1 MKTGRQQQ
9 QQQQQ
14 QIDAYTQTVQ
24 ACNYFGNRMN
34 NVWTQLNAEIGF
46 IRPCFVCI
54 LPCVDHTFGC

>member
-1 MKTGRQQQ
+1 MKTGRQQQQ

-34 NVWTQLNAEIGF
+34 NV
-46 IRPCFVCI
+46 
-54 LPCVDHTFGC
+54 

>member
-1 MKTGRQQQ
+1 MKTGRQQ

-34 NVWTQLNAEIGF
+34 NV
-46 IRPCFVCI
+46 
-54 LPCVDHTFGC
+54 